1 MSKNLISEWKKEWS
15 YTSDPSKCGDAD
27 PMGRGLWS
35 AQITVI
41 ICYQIELDK
50 LNIYETLTC
59 SIPKM
64 CWWLCM
70 RFCTIL
76 SHCLSLSSAA
86 LSGARELRVDEK
98 VEVLVRRQA

>member
-1 MSKNLISEWKKEWS
+1 VIRRSVGSRDHRVHW
-15 YTSDPSKCGDAD
+15 DANRI
-27 PMGRGLWS
+27 GRGMWT
-35 AQITVI
+35 AQIILI

-70 RFCTIL
+70 RFRIIS
-76 SHCLSLSSAA
+76 SHCMSRF
-86 LSGARELRVDEK
+86 SGEERVDEE
-98 VEVLVRRQA
+98 VEILVRCRA